1 MKLKLI
7 LVTFLTSF
15 LGFSQDYS
23 FEWGQQMKSKTSI
36 FDIYKI
42 DGNSFYARSF
52 GKGRNAVILYY
63 DNLTQASKT
72 IYKPVVNRKPTMM
85 EGTFEISGKIYTFTS
100 QDNEDKTKKTLYVHE
115 FRKSAEPIDI
125 EGKEV
130 TSFEFDSKNKR
141 RSGYTLIASEDMKK
155 LCVSY
160 YSNPRKKKD
169 AEKGK
174 YGYFILNED
183 LQIESEGSFDDIL
196 EEAGESISEY
206 KLSNQGALFLVT
218 SVAKKDEPTTMKFYK
233 VTGDEINSLEL
244 NLGEKYTNQISI
256 AIDKDENF
264 VVSGFYGVR
273 AVKGQ
278 TKGTGVRGVFYTV
291 MDPETQEILSSG
303 YNEFDDAFIM
313 EGLSARQKAK
323 TEKRKDKKGIEP
335 SLYNFKMRHFSHT
348 NDGGSFGIAEE
359 YYVVVTT
366 YRDPKTGATT
376 TTYTYYYNDLI
387 VFKLD
392 AAGEMV
398 WKKKIQKTQIS
409 TNDGGYLSSFVMKQ
423 VGEKVYLLFN
433 DNMRNY
439 DPVTKKFNNSEMP
452 SAMSFSKK
460 NNAIALV
467 QIDLN
472 EGDVTREAMGSKKEL
487 GAILIPKVCFPDK
500 DNASILLYTRLGK
513 KEMVGR
519 INFKD

>member
-1 MKLKLI
+1 MKLKLT
-7 LVTFLTSF
+7 LMTLAVSMM
-15 LGFSQDYS
+15 GYAQNYS
-23 FEWGQQMKSKTSI
+23 FEWGQQMKTKTSI
-36 FDIYKI
+36 LDIYKI
-42 DGNSFYARSF
+42 EGNSFYAKSY
-52 GKGRNAVILYY
+52 GKGKNAVMLYY
-63 DNLTQASKT
+63 DNLAQSSKT
-72 IYKPVVNRKPTMM
+72 IYKPVVNRKPTAL
-85 EGTFEISGKIYTFTS
+85 EGTFEIGGKIYTFTS
-100 QDNEDKTKKTLYVHE
+100 QDNDDRTKKTLYVHE
-115 FRKSAEPIDI
+115 FKKSVEPIDI

-174 YGYFILNED
+174 YGYFILNEE
-183 LQIESEGSFDDIL
+183 LAIESQGSFDDIL
-196 EEAGESISEY
+196 EEAGETISEY

-218 SVAKKDEPTTMKFYK
+218 SVSKKDEPTTMKFYK

-256 AIDKDENF
+256 AIDENENF
-264 VVSGFYGVR
+264 VVSGFYGIR
-273 AVKGQ
+273 QVKGQ
-278 TKGTGVRGVFYTV
+278 TKGTGVRGIFFTV

-335 SLYNFKMRHFSHT
+335 SLYNFKMRHFAPT
-348 NDGGSFGIAEE
+348 TDGGSFGVAEE

-387 VFKLD
+387 IFKLD
-392 AAGEMV
+392 GAGEIV
-398 WKKKIQKTQIS
+398 WKKKIQKSQVS

-423 VGEKVYLLFN
+423 VGDKVYMLFN

-439 DPVTKKFNNSEMP
+439 DPISKKFNEKEIPYS
-452 SAMSFSKK
+452 MSFSKK
-460 NNAIALV
+460 YNAIAMIE
-467 QIDLN
+467 IDLN
-472 EGDVTREAMGSKKEL
+472 EGTVEREALSGKKEL
-487 GAILIPKVCFPDK
+487 GATLIPKLCFPDK

-519 INFKD
+519 INFAE